1 MVDAQPHDRRL
12 TVASILRPRALRPGD
27 TVAVAAL
34 AGGLETGDPSP
45 FEHALDAIRQMGFE
59 VQISPLV
66 EPDRHWWWSAARP
79 REIADE
85 LNRLFRDPAIRAI
98 VALIGGRTTSSYLDF
113 IDYDAVR
120 RDPKPVIGF
129 SDIDVLHLALYS
141 QTGLVSVHG
150 DLVLEGFASRHE
162 LADSRRQALADS
174 YRRVLT
180 GTEPPGILPSS
191 GRWESWRS
199 GRAQGPLIG
208 GLLNRLMLIQ
218 ATPYAL
224 TPDRFD
230 GAILFW
236 EELATSD
243 AAIWNNL
250 HALRYT
256 GVLDRIAGMVVGTM
270 TDVKPVDGGPD
281 DLRDVVL
288 DVLSDRDIPVLANV
302 DIGHNP
308 PNIPLPLGVRAEVD
322 ADALTLT
329 LLEAAVTA

>member
-1 MVDAQPHDRRL
+1 ML
-12 TVASILRPRALRPGD
+12 
-27 TVAVAAL
+27 
-34 AGGLETGDPSP
+34 
-45 FEHALDAIRQMGFE
+45 
-59 VQISPLV
+59 
-66 EPDRHWWWSAARP
+66 
-79 REIADE
+79 
-85 LNRLFRDPAIRAI
+85 RDPEIRAI
-98 VALIGGRTTSSYLDF
+98 FVLVGGRTTMSYLDL
-113 IDYDAVR
+113 IDYEAVR

-129 SDIDVLHLALYS
+129 SDIDVLHLALHS

-150 DLVLEGFASRHE
+150 DLVLEGFANRHE
-162 LADSRRQALADS
+162 LADSRRRALADS

-180 GTEPPGILPSS
+180 GTEAQGILPSS
-191 GRWESWRS
+191 GRWECWRS

-208 GLLNRLMLIQ
+208 GLLNRLILVQ

-224 TPDRFD
+224 APERFD

-236 EELATSD
+236 EELATSF
-243 AAIWNNL
+243 AAIWNGL
-250 HALRYT
+250 HALRYA
-256 GVLDRIAGMVVGTM
+256 GVLDRIAGMVVGTVV
-270 TDVKPVDGGPD
+270 DVKPVDGGPD

-288 DVLSDRDIPVLANV
+288 DVLGDRDIPVLGNV